1 MLHHMLHLTL
11 HHTLHLTLHLTLPKH
26 PLPRPL
32 IPHPLPQYLSHCSS
46 AAPIPQPLPQYLT
59 HRPNTSLHAHPLP
72 CSQDTPQAS
81 RVQGRNALQ
90 QRGPNPNPNGVV
102 PFSSTSYLPGIPM
115 ASITVLSHLAVIYL
129 SCTAIYCHV
138 LPSTSPCHPLVMYCH
153 LPLPVIHLSCTVMYC
168 HPPVIYHSSV
178 SCTCHVPLPVVSLSS
193 SPLLDHASLHSHNHT
208 LTHYGTLL
216 ITCTC
221 CYDLT
226 KGTQDKD
233 FSYSFIY
240 LSSSSTSHPHLPL
253 RSGTRYHQ
261 ASFSDA
267 VCSSM

>member
-1 MLHHMLHLTL
+1 MPDLITTAAGFLLCLCALYCTILCHMLHHMLHLTL

-138 LPSTSPCHPLVMYCH
+138 LPSTSTCHPPVMYCH
-153 LPLPVIHLSCTVMYC
+153 VLSSTCHLSLFRLMYLSCT
-168 HPPVIYHSSV
+168 S
-178 SCTCHVPLPVVSLSS
+178 TCRLPLILTAPRPCLFT
-193 SPLLDHASLHSHNHT
+193 LTQSHTHT
-208 LTHYGTLL
+208 LRHTPYHLYLL
-216 ITCTC
+216 
-221 CYDLT
+221 L
-226 KGTQDKD
+226 
-233 FSYSFIY
+233 
-240 LSSSSTSHPHLPL
+240 
-253 RSGTRYHQ
+253 
-261 ASFSDA
+261 
-267 VCSSM
+267 

>member
-1 MLHHMLHLTL
+1 MLPLESRQDAVLDA
-11 HHTLHLTLHLTLPKH
+11 LPTADSPPAA
-26 PLPRPL
+26 PLPP
-32 IPHPLPQYLSHCSS
+32 
-46 AAPIPQPLPQYLT
+46 PLPQYLT

-153 LPLPVIHLSCTVMYC
+153 VPLPVIHLSCTVMYC
-168 HPPVIYHSSV
+168 HVLSCTVIYLSCTAIYLSLSS
-178 SCTCHVPLPVVSLSS
+178 TCHVLSCTVNYLSCTAIYLYLSS
-193 SPLLDHASLHSHNHT
+193 
-208 LTHYGTLL
+208 
-216 ITCTC
+216 TCHVLSCTVIHLSC
-221 CYDLT
+221 T
-226 KGTQDKD
+226 V
-233 FSYSFIY
+233 IY
-240 LSSSSTSHPHLPL
+240 LS
-253 RSGTRYHQ
+253 
-261 ASFSDA
+261 
-267 VCSSM
+267 